1 MPLPSMDP
9 DQGACPAADAARA
22 LLRAGVALR
31 RDERGWLTC
40 DACTE
45 PDNGRPVVLPR
56 PRGDLPG
63 DEGQRAAGLDDPGL
77 VRPEDPPVG
86 PSAARRAVAAREPA
100 VLAVPAPRG
109 NASVLARLRLSRA
122 LGPVPAAP
130 AVVAA

>member
-63 DEGQRAAGLDDPGL
+63 DEGQRAGGLKDAHV
-77 VRPEDPPVG
+77 VRLEDPQVG
-86 PSAARRAVAAREPA
+86 RSAARRSAAARESA
-100 VLAVPAPRG
+100 VLADAAARG
-109 NASVLARLRLSRA
+109 D
-122 LGPVPAAP
+122 
-130 AVVAA
+130 